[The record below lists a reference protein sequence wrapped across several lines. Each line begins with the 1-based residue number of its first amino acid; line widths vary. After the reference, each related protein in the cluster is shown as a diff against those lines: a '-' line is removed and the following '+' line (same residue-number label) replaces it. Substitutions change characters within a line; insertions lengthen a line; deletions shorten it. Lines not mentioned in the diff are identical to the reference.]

1 MPVAPSLY
9 RSQHTVVSI
18 RHTAVVRKNVLE
30 RLPVALTIFR
40 GFVLDCVFA
49 HLGEGD
55 LNTWVNHYDLWSIKF
70 VFAFGL
76 S

>member
-18 RHTAVVRKNVLE
+18 PHTGVVRKNVLE

-40 GFVLDCVFA
+40 GYVLNCVFA
-49 HLGEGD
+49 HLGKGD
-55 LNTWVNHYDLWSIKF
+55 LNTWVNHYDL
-70 VFAFGL
+70 
-76 S
+76 